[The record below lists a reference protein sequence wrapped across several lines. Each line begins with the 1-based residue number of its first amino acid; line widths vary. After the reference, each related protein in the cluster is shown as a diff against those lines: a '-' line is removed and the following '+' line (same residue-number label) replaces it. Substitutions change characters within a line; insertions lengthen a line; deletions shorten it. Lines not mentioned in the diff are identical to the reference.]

1 MKRYWDTSA
10 LVDALHDSKI
20 EAKVLEPDQWTRPH
34 TLSEAFS
41 TLTGGRLGF
50 KYAPDDAAALLK
62 EITAGMNFVE
72 LDKKHTLAA
81 LALAQERG
89 IRGGRIHDWM
99 HARAAT
105 RAKVAILVTENRAD
119 FIGLEDGFKVSTPSE
134 VLSG

>member
-1 MKRYWDTSA
+1 VKRYWDTSA

-20 EAKVLEPDQWTRPH
+20 EAKVLEPDQWTRPQ

-62 EITAGMNFVE
+62 EITARMNFVE
-72 LDKKHTLAA
+72 LDKKQTLAA

-99 HARAAT
+99 HASAAARAG
-105 RAKVAILVTENRAD
+105 VAILVTENHSD
-119 FIGLEDGFKVSTPSE
+119 FIGLEDGFKVLAPSD

>member
-1 MKRYWDTSA
+1 MRRYWDTSA

-20 EAKVLEPDQWTRPH
+20 EARVLEPDQWTRLH

-62 EITAGMNFVE
+62 EITARMNFVE
-72 LDKKHTLAA
+72 LDKKQTFTA
-81 LALAQERG
+81 LTLAQERG
-89 IRGGRIHDWM
+89 IRGGRIHDWL

-105 RAKVAILVTENRAD
+105 RAGVEVLVTENRAD
-119 FIGLEDGFKVSTPSE
+119 FVGLEDGFKVSSPSE
-134 VLSG
+134 LLSR